1 MNDLTIYQFDANP
14 VRLVT
19 RDDDIWFVATDVAT
33 VLGYRNAPDM
43 VRNLDD
49 DEKGTH
55 IVRTVARGAQEMSI
69 ITESGLYHAIFASRR
84 PEAQRFRKWVTTE
97 VLPAIRRTGTY
108 STPRFA
114 VALMNAPRFQTGNLD
129 PTNLST
135 VMSVVAT
142 HPELRGHLRWNA
154 ADRVVEVGGEPMED
168 WHITIFRTVL
178 HREGLKAAKR
188 MVGDAMVA
196 VARSGLTWRA

>member
-1 MNDLTIYQFDANP
+1 MNDLTIYQFDASP

-19 RDDDIWFVATDVAT
+19 RNDDIWFVATDVAA
-33 VLGYRNAPDM
+33 VLGYGHTPHMLRL
-43 VRNLDD
+43 LDE
-49 DEKGTH
+49 DEKGVH
-55 IVRTVARGAQEMSI
+55 IADTLGGAQEMSI

-84 PEAQRFRKWVTTE
+84 PEAQRFRKWVTSE

-114 VALMNAPRFQTGNLD
+114 VALMNAPRFQSGNLD
-129 PTNLST
+129 ATNLST
-135 VMSVVAT
+135 VMTIIAT
-142 HPELRGHLRWNA
+142 HPDLRGHLRWNA
-154 ADRVVEVGGEPMED
+154 TDRVVEVGGEPMED
-168 WHITIFRTVL
+168 WHITIFCTVL